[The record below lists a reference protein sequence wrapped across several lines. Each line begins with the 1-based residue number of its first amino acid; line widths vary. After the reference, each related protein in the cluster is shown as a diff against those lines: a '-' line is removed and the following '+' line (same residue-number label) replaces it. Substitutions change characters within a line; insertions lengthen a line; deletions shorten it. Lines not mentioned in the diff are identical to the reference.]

1 MYATTWALEMRHI
14 YDLGSTRI
22 NSSTLEINVVDI
34 LTARLNPSYPDGSTV
49 PYLQIFGLDQ
59 TDMAA
64 TGPPDGRIDL
74 SGGRVDVIRGLLY
87 FPVSQAFRPDA
98 SSVDAWTNGE
108 FSFTGPYAAQ
118 YDASLA
124 IYNEELTPTRAD
136 EVHQYMIQVRTV
148 E

>member
-1 MYATTWALEMRHI
+1 
-14 YDLGSTRI
+14 
-22 NSSTLEINVVDI
+22 
-34 LTARLNPSYPDGSTV
+34 
-49 PYLQIFGLDQ
+49 
-59 TDMAA
+59 
-64 TGPPDGRIDL
+64 
-74 SGGRVDVIRGLLY
+74 
-87 FPVSQAFRPDA
+87 VSQAFRPDA